1 MYKRFQEL
9 LDIRGVTAYRV
20 SKETGISPTVFFGVE
35 NRSNSKASQPLGMLF
50 NITICPLL
58 I

>member
-20 SKETGISPTVFFGVE
+20 SKETGISPTVFSEWKIGVTVKHP
-35 NRSNSKASQPLGMLF
+35 NH
-50 NITICPLL
+50 
-58 I
+58 